1 MHATV
6 AELKASPETM
16 ALYHKLLKCIE
27 LLVVDSAS
35 NELLSGTMMQHKIC
49 P

>member
-16 ALYHKLLKCIE
+16 ALYHKLLQCIE

-35 NELLSGTMMQHKIC
+35 NELSLIHI
-49 P
+49 